1 MVKNKKAFTLVEL
14 LAVIVILAVILVIA
28 SILIIAL
35 CFTIAFRDRSR
46 IITQQP
52 VVQHM
57 EETPTVVEETPKVV
71 EETPTATVTEEPE
84 VTEEPAVSVS
94 VNSDPYAPNDQMI
107 YDAMDSKQYKTLYKL
122 WKDKLNIGIIDVTSD
137 ERGFVVT
144 YIIDNTD
151 ARFEK
156 ITLNNYTSFTE
167 PHNIYGDSYPI
178 IYFSNGVPTDAGLIY
193 GRIGE
198 SYAGRIFSTDYIDG
212 ATEITLT
219 DCKTGEV
226 VTEYVN

>member
-1 MVKNKKAFTLVEL
+1 MKKSSKSFTV
-14 LAVIVILAVILVIA
+14 LAVILVIA
-28 SILIIAL
+28 FILIIAL

-52 VVQHM
+52 VVQHV
-57 EETPTVVEETPKVV
+57 EETPTVVEETPM
-71 EETPTATVTEEPE
+71 ATVTEEPE

-107 YDAMDSKQYKTLYKL
+107 YDAMGSKQYKTLYKL
-122 WKDKLNIGIIDVTSD
+122 WKDKLNVGIIDVTSD

-167 PHNIYGDSYPI
+167 PHNVYGDSYPI

-198 SYAGRIFSTDYIDG
+198 SYAGHIFITDYIDG
-212 ATEITLT
+212 ATEITMT
-219 DCKTGEV
+219 DCNTGEV
-226 VTEYVN
+226 ITEYVN